1 MCWLCSCF
9 TENCS
14 SWSWSM
20 NPSPRAFCH
29 NILTSQNTDTPEGLE
44 SRLSVK
50 IHRIPAELP
59 HSIEQ
64 ELGNLRRTRIDSGRA
79 SALKLLWGLLT
90 SREVLRLSEPR
101 ISLSTLQEWT
111 WEHYGGLN
119 LTLFTLSAGGTMVF
133 IGGVGQC
140 CSQRLGAWGPLIR
153 PTDHATWPS
162 GQVSSL
168 YHLWALDTLSTASD
182 GHVDKT
188 VFGDAPTHGRPTK
201 VMWPA
206 GYTLAWFSLC
216 LVPHHFLVSYCLW
229 LCLILDIM
237 KICMDFRPYD
247 AFPSADVPE
256 MVDQQNLWTS
266 LVVSTY
272 LL

>member
-1 MCWLCSCF
+1 VITYTQTSMYIGIVLYVLIVFLLHWESLKLILVDEPLPEGVLSQYPDKPEHRYTRGTRESALCQ
-9 TENCS
+9 N
-14 SWSWSM
+14 
-20 NPSPRAFCH
+20 
-29 NILTSQNTDTPEGLE
+29 SQN
-44 SRLSVK
+44 
-50 IHRIPAELP
+50 
-59 HSIEQ
+59 
-64 ELGNLRRTRIDSGRA
+64 SGRA
-79 SALKLLWGLLT
+79 STLDRTRAWKSPSNPNRFRQSFRAQATLRTPDKSGSPPALRTSHLSLLYKNELG
-90 SREVLRLSEPR
+90 
-101 ISLSTLQEWT
+101 STM
-111 WEHYGGLN
+111 GGLN

-168 YHLWALDTLSTASD
+168 YHLWALDTLSTTSD

-216 LVPHHFLVSYCLW
+216 LVPRHFLVSYCLW
-229 LCLILDIM
+229 LCLIL
-237 KICMDFRPYD
+237 
-247 AFPSADVPE
+247 
-256 MVDQQNLWTS
+256 T
-266 LVVSTY
+266 
-272 LL
+272 